1 MFSSFL
7 STDKNRGETS
17 IIHAWN
23 TKSRGKAFLPRFATS
38 LSLSLSR
45 PFPPSASSRV
55 SVRLKGWLT
64 DWRDELLQGIL
75 ERIVSLTSRVH
86 GSFNG
91 ISALGFTLV
100 RVIPSSPSLLRQLRR
115 VLVYP
120 CSTPLA
126 QPPCTLYCY
135 REVQGIET
143 ETDISFSVPCFRSHS
158 EIRPLIRRAQRNMH
172 ILAFGARCIRAF
184 FRLLGPWD
192 RNCFCFFFFL
202 TSIVVTYLSISKVWR
217 VCRLLVILFQSSLSI
232 VLEYF
237 YLSSFQS
244 RNDRCNPWL
253 QEESRYVRIIDFIS
267 PFFSILFF
275 LIWKNV
281 QRRGRT

>member
-38 LSLSLSR
+38 LSLSLSLSL
-45 PFPPSASSRV
+45 PLFPSLRFESRQCQAE
-55 SVRLKGWLT
+55 RLT
-64 DWRDELLQGIL
+64 DWLAGRASSGNPRTYRWL
-75 ERIVSLTSRVH
+75 VSLTSRVH

-100 RVIPSSPSLLRQLRR
+100 RVIPSPPSLLRQLRR

-172 ILAFGARCIRAF
+172 MLAFGARCIRAF

-202 TSIVVTYLSISKVWR
+202 TSIVLTYLSISKVWG

-253 QEESRYVRIIDFIS
+253 QEEFRI
-267 PFFSILFF
+267 
-275 LIWKNV
+275 
-281 QRRGRT
+281 